1 MKKIILAY
9 CRDNTDQ
16 AAAFQHQM
24 RSIGLAFD
32 HLANAPEEPIG
43 QFANTLENASDEV
56 LLLVTDNFLKNAH
69 CVASALGMLE
79 SLHRRRQILVVVAPG
94 YISDPATG
102 DRTTANTTVDRLAD
116 ALRYMNYWQN
126 DYLSLIDAQQH
137 LPAEQRDGLE
147 GMVQITHDI
156 ANEVGQ
162 FIDLVRQT
170 GYLTWDQF
178 AAHDYERFFQHFH
191 LTEWHG
197 QYRALSAAF
206 VAEAASELQA
216 ETPPPVAALPPTP
229 GLVAFRPVE
238 TAPLAPIVEE
248 APALAQ
254 LPPEETAFH
263 TDEEELDAEFPE
275 EADIQLGAP
284 EIEQTIRDAWGWLEK
299 GHVELGLQV
308 FQAAF
313 EQHPNDMVLRTEYQQ
328 ALALYQP
335 AHELPPLPDATPVA
349 PTDDPDVFAE
359 DDEFS
364 PIAEPVAP
372 ITSEEE
378 EAQPEA
384 KSYDL
389 MGDIAVSKGDY
400 LFAKYCWDRV
410 IEVDP
415 AYPGIY
421 RKLGLLASEHLPN
434 YAETAAHYLNKAVA
448 ENPADVEALFRLGD
462 LQWHDLGQYAEAAQS
477 LQRVVDLQPEN
488 AEAWL
493 RLAEAYQYLGVSV
506 DAGSA
511 YQMAIQIDP
520 SLRSPER
527 DAHFLS
533 MPVAQPA
540 IPEVV
545 EQPVAEPEVVTEPE
559 PTVVAA
565 PKPGNILTVLITGA
579 TSGIGQA
586 TAEVFA
592 REGHRLILT
601 GRREERLNDLHQ
613 YFLQTYNTEVL
624 TLPFDVRHQPSAEK
638 SVASL
643 PENWQNIDLLINNAG
658 LAKGLS
664 PIQEGNLDHWET
676 MIDTNI
682 KGLLYMT
689 RLIAPHMVQRRQGHI
704 INIGSI
710 AGKDVYPNGNVY
722 CATKAAVDALT
733 RAMRQDLYQHNI
745 RVSQICPGAVEET
758 EFSLTRFEGDAQR
771 AEKVYEGFQPL
782 RSTDIAEL
790 IYFMATRP
798 AHVNIQDMVVYSTQ
812 QAGPTMVDRSGR
824 N

>member
-1 MKKIILAY
+1 VKKITLAY
-9 CRDNTDQ
+9 CRDNTDL
-16 AAAFQHQM
+16 AAGFQQQM

-32 HLANAPEEPIG
+32 HLTDAPEEPIG
-43 QFANTLENASDEV
+43 QFCNTLERAVDQV
-56 LLLVTDNFLKNAH
+56 LLLVTDNFLKSAH
-69 CVASALGMLE
+69 CVAGALGMLE
-79 SLHRRRQILVVVAPG
+79 KLHRRSQILVITAPG
-94 YISDPATG
+94 YTTDPATG
-102 DRTTANTTVDRLAD
+102 IQTPVNTAVDRLAD

-137 LPAEQRDGLE
+137 LPAEQRNGLE
-147 GMVQITHDI
+147 GMVQVTHDV

-170 GYLTWDQF
+170 GYLTWEQF
-178 AAHDYERFFQHFH
+178 AAHDYERFFQHFQ
-191 LTEWHG
+191 LIEWHG
-197 QYRALSAAF
+197 QYRALSASF
-206 VAEAASELQA
+206 VAEATA
-216 ETPPPVAALPPTP
+216 PVVEIPSPTVLPPTA

-238 TAPLAPIVEE
+238 TAPVNPVTAEE
-248 APALAQ
+248 LSETPELPQ
-254 LPPEETAFH
+254 LSPEELAL
-263 TDEEELDAEFPE
+263 DEELVDDEMDF
-275 EADIQLGAP
+275 QVGVP
-284 EIEQTIRDAWGWLEK
+284 EIEQTIRDAWGWLDK

-313 EQHPNDMVLRTEYQQ
+313 EQHPHDMVLRTEYQQ

-335 AHELPPLPDATPVA
+335 DHQLPPLPEASPA
-349 PTDDPDVFAE
+349 DPDDSGISTN
-359 DDEFS
+359 DDEFG
-364 PIAEPVAP
+364 PAEEPPVPADGP
-372 ITSEEE
+372 E

-389 MGDIAVSKGDY
+389 MGDIAVSKGDF

-410 IEVDP
+410 IEVEP
-415 AYPGIY
+415 TYPGIY

-434 YAETAAHYLNKAVA
+434 YAETAAHYLSKAIG
-448 ENPADVEALFRLGD
+448 ENPDDVEVWFKLGD
-462 LQWHDLGQYAEAAQS
+462 LQWRELGQYAPAEQS
-477 LQRVVDLQPEN
+477 LQRVTELQPEN

-493 RLAEAYQYLGVSV
+493 MLAEARHYLGVP
-506 DAGSA
+506 AEAALA
-511 YQMAIQIDP
+511 YDMAIQIDP
-520 SLRSPER
+520 QLRTPER
-527 DAHFLS
+527 DAHFLLPPAALE
-533 MPVAQPA
+533 MPEDTVA
-540 IPEVV
+540 IN
-545 EQPVAEPEVVTEPE
+545 PE
-559 PTVVAA
+559 PTVTETEPVVAPPA
-565 PKPGNILTVLITGA
+565 TDEKILTVLITGA

-592 REGHRLILT
+592 RAGHRLILT
-601 GRREERLNDLHQ
+601 GRREERLTDLHQ
-613 YFLQTYNTEVL
+613 YFLQTYNTDVL

-638 SVASL
+638 ALLEL
-643 PENWQNIDLLINNAG
+643 PDNWRDIDLLVNNAG

-664 PIQEGNLDHWET
+664 PIYEGNLDHWET

-782 RSTDIAEL
+782 RSTDVAEL

-812 QAGPTMVDRSGR
+812 QASATMVDRSGR
-824 N
+824 ANSL